1 MNLLPT
7 ARIPS
12 FVQLQERLTPLPPP
26 KSPHEDVQIVGI
38 TNPRT
43 PPKKGKKLPKTIASS
58 KRPFIESPSKVASS
72 SKRSRSNQKTGPA
85 GYDLCGIEVEL
96 ETVISKE
103 LLPHVDGQV
112 R

>member
-1 MNLLPT
+1 M
-7 ARIPS
+7 A
-12 FVQLQERLTPLPPP
+12 
-26 KSPHEDVQIVGI
+26 I

-43 PPKKGKKLPKTIASS
+43 PPKQGRKLAKAIASS

-72 SKRSRSNQKTGPA
+72 SKRSRSDQKTGP
-85 GYDLCGIEVEL
+85 GEYDLCGIEVEL
-96 ETVISKE
+96 ETVISKQ